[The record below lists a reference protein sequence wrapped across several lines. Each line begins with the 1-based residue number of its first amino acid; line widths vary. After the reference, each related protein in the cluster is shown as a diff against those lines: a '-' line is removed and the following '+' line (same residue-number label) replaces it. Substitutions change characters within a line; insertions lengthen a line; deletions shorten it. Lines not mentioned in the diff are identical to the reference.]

1 MNLITTARSLEPAT
15 GRPCLR
21 SAVSEIEVAAGYL
34 NDAVSAHIA
43 NQFELAKELI
53 NRANMPPIRDAIRE
67 WTESLWGKSSPYVQY
82 RVVAGAPPVLG
93 RAQREAFRMPTSVEK
108 RLLHERDGYRCR
120 FCGIPV
126 IRREVRDRFRKLYPD
141 VMPWGKTNKEQH
153 AAFQAMWAQY
163 DHILPHARGG
173 NNELNNIV
181 IACAPCNFGR
191 MNYILKEVGLA
202 DPRAREP
209 IQSTWDGL
217 ERLLRHSTPILE
229 TCPQ

>member
-1 MNLITTARSLEPAT
+1 MNLTRTVPSPELTT

-21 SAVSEIEVAAGYL
+21 ESIDEIEIAAGYL
-34 NDAVSAHIA
+34 NEAVSAHIY

-53 NRANMPPIRDAIRE
+53 NRANMPPIRAAIRG
-67 WTESLWGKSSPYVQY
+67 WTESLWGQSSQYVQY
-82 RVVAGAPPVLG
+82 RFVAGSPPVLG
-93 RAQREAFRMPTSVEK
+93 TAQREPLRMPTSVEK

-141 VMPWGKTNKEQH
+141 VIPWGKTNKEQH

-173 NNELNNIV
+173 NNDLNNIV
-181 IACAPCNFGR
+181 VSCAPCNFGR
-191 MNYILKEVGLA
+191 MSYILEEVGLM
-202 DPRAREP
+202 DPRNREP

-217 ERLLRHSTPILE
+217 ERHPKW
-229 TCPQ
+229 